1 MLHFQRRRKFIKI
14 PSGLKTLQK
23 NEAKVKAEA
32 EVEAEVE
39 TEVKAEE
46 FLT

>member
-23 NEAKVKAEA
+23 NEA
-32 EVEAEVE
+32 EVEAEVKA
-39 TEVKAEE
+39 EVKIEE
-46 FLT
+46 FLTLTSA